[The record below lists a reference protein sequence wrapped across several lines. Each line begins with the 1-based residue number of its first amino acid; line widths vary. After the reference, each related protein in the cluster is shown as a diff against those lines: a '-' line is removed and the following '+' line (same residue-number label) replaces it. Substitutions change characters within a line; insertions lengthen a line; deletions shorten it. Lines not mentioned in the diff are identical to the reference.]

1 MENSLPALSVVVIT
15 FNQLDFLKQTID
27 SIAQQN
33 TEFRFE
39 LIVSDDCST
48 DGTRAYCESYQSND
62 RFDFKYVCT
71 TQNGG
76 ITANCN
82 SGLKHINGR
91 YVTLIGGD
99 DLFLPSKIQKHVE
112 YMDAHPEI
120 ALSYHPVD
128 IFNSETDKTIL
139 LTNQSKVD
147 TPLNV
152 LEIIELCIPGSVSV
166 VARVSHLPV
175 GGFDERLPVVS
186 DWLYY
191 IEVAAKGKVG
201 FIPHTLARYRKHG
214 NQASS
219 KTYELLDE
227 SLKNLDIAKQKLPML
242 DGIDNA
248 IAIGKSRYILGEA
261 YRQLINGHKTES
273 RKLIMRAISIKKTVA
288 AYGLLC
294 ASYSGISL
302 FKGSMVRTF
311 LKRIF

>member
-15 FNQLDFLKQTID
+15 FNQIEFLKQTIE

-33 TEFRFE
+33 TDFRFE
-39 LIVSDDCST
+39 IIISDDCST
-48 DGTRAYCESYQSND
+48 DGTRAYCESYQSNNK
-62 RFDFKYVCT
+62 FDFKYVCT
-71 TQNGG
+71 AQNGG

-82 SGLKHINGR
+82 SGLKHANGR
-91 YVTLIGGD
+91 YVTVIGGD
-99 DLFLPSKIQKHVE
+99 DLFLPLKIQKHVE
-112 YMDAHPEI
+112 YMDNHPEI
-120 ALSYHPVD
+120 TLSYHPVD

-152 LEIIELCIPGSVSV
+152 LQIIKLCIPGSVSV
-166 VARVSHLPV
+166 VVRASDLPA

-191 IEVAAKGKVG
+191 IEVAAKGRVG

-214 NQASS
+214 NQASFR
-219 KTYELLDE
+219 TYELLDE
-227 SLKNLDIAKQKLPML
+227 SLKNLDIAKQKLPL
-242 DGIDNA
+242 LVGIDDA

-261 YRQLINGHKTES
+261 YRQLIVGRKTES
-273 RKLIMRAISIKKTVA
+273 RNLIKRAISLKKTVA

-294 ASYSGISL
+294 ASYTGISL
-302 FKGSMVRTF
+302 LRVSVVRTF